1 MNRSLILAILAAGTG
16 ISGAILGTGD
26 GGVMLFFGG
35 VLGLWAIRETY
46 PSKK

>member
-1 MNRSLILAILAAGTG
+1 MNRSLILAILASGAG

-35 VLGLWAIRETY
+35 VLGLWAIRETFR
-46 PSKK
+46 SKE